1 MRKLAVVSAA
11 ALALSGCATI
21 IKGPSQD
28 ILVNTNPAGASCVLN
43 REGAKIAQVD
53 PTPGTVK
60 VDKTKYDITLVC
72 DKAGYQ
78 ESTYIVHS
86 GIEGATFGNIALG
99 GLIGWGVD
107 SATGSDNHYDSP
119 VNLTLAPVVTSAPSV
134 AR

>member
-1 MRKLAVVSAA
+1 M
-11 ALALSGCATI
+11 
-21 IKGPSQD
+21 
-28 ILVNTNPAGASCVLN
+28 VNTNPAGARCVLN

-60 VDKTKYDITLVC
+60 VDKTKHDITLVC
-72 DKAGYQ
+72 DKSGYQ
-78 ESTYIVHS
+78 EATYIVHS

-119 VNLTLAPVVTSAPSV
+119 VNVTLTPDLTRIPHAS
-134 AR
+134 R